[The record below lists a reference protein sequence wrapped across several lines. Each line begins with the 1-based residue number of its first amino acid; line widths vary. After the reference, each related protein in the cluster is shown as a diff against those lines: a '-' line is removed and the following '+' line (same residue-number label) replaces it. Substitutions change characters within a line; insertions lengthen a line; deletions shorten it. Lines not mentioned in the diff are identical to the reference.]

1 MKRQF
6 TTIFLSIS
14 ISVFSNVC
22 ILGQNRD
29 SIPRSP
35 KDQPNVILTD
45 KGVVDLEHAPT
56 HDHDHDHDH
65 NHDSVPQIKI
75 YGWTISP
82 RLGNRTIV
90 DRDTSFINFHAS
102 TLVDGKDVAVGY
114 LSNIG
119 SPAQSKIFFNRPID
133 SNTGYIFL
141 NAFNYWYKKPE
152 DNIFLNT
159 TVPYS
164 NIYYQTAGGK
174 EDGEQRLKVE
184 LSSNF
189 GKKLNIGMNFDYL
202 YARGLYSYQYNKHF
216 IYDIYASYI
225 GDRYKMHAYFNN
237 NNINRSENG
246 GLADSEDG
254 RVKWYEFITKPDEVK
269 KRIDFSGDSRNIPVN
284 FMNTWNRL
292 RGRRIYIT
300 NRYDLGNYKEQVWIN
315 DTTSVMRPK
324 KNYIPLASLILTTN
338 YTDQRRRVQSNFS
351 NLDLYMKN
359 NGLIN
364 QDLGNGSTPVQIKY
378 DDPLNDFMSYYSLK
392 NTFALAM
399 NEGFR
404 PWTKFGLTVFA
415 EYDLRKYSVPNY
427 TDSINNFYGNY
438 KHYGDDKFTIGAE
451 ISKASGK
458 YLFFDAKVSK
468 DLISEDLSLEGN
480 LTTKIYFKGK
490 EMAVRANA
498 YYKNIAPTLFEERFH
513 SKYIN
518 WVKKLD
524 AVQRSF
530 IGGEIDIP
538 FLRTRI
544 SGGVENITNHRYYGM
559 DGIINQYGSSVQV
572 LSFKLENK
580 LQLGILNWEN
590 QIVYQS
596 SSNQDIIPLPDLSV
610 YTNLYIQTKISK
622 VLGVQLGADAHY
634 HTEYYA
640 PGYNFMTMQFF
651 NQKEY
656 KIGNFPMAN
665 AYINLVLKNTRFF
678 VMYYNFAQGMGNG
691 NSFSL
696 YRYAINPSGLKMGLT
711 WKFNN

>member
-6 TTIFLSIS
+6 TTIFLSVCIYT
-14 ISVFSNVC
+14 FSNIC

-29 SIPRSP
+29 SIPTSREE
-35 KDQPNVILTD
+35 QPNVILTD
-45 KGVVDLEHAPT
+45 KGVVDL
-56 HDHDHDHDH
+56 DHDHHGHDH
-65 NHDSVPQIKI
+65 SHDQDSVAPIKI
-75 YGWTISP
+75 YGWKISP
-82 RLGNRTIV
+82 RLGTRTIV
-90 DRDTSFINFHAS
+90 DRDTSFVNFHAS
-102 TLVDGKDVAVGY
+102 TLVDSKDVAVGY

-119 SPAQSKIFFNRPID
+119 SPAQSKIFFNRPVD
-133 SNTGYIFL
+133 SNTGYMFL

-159 TVPYS
+159 KVPFS

-174 EDGEQRLKVE
+174 EDGEQRLMVE

-202 YARGLYSYQYNKHF
+202 YARGFYSYQYNKHF
-216 IYDIYASYI
+216 IYDLYASYI
-225 GDRYKMHAYFNN
+225 GDRYKMHALFNN
-237 NNINRSENG
+237 NYMNRSENG
-246 GLADSEDG
+246 GLADSDKGEA
-254 RVKWYEFITKPDEVK
+254 KWYEFITSPDEVK
-269 KRIDFSGDSRNIPVN
+269 KKMTFSGDSRNIPVN
-284 FMNTWNRL
+284 FMNTWNRMQ
-292 RGRRIYIT
+292 GRRIFIT
-300 NRYDLGNYKEQVWIN
+300 NRYDLGNDKEEVWLN
-315 DTTSVMRPK
+315 DTTSVMRTK
-324 KNYIPLASLILTTN
+324 KNYIALASIIFTTN
-338 YTDQRRRVQSNFS
+338 YTDQRRRVKSNYS
-351 NLDLYMKN
+351 YLDSYMRDN
-359 NGLIN
+359 NLIN
-364 QDLGNGSTPVQIKY
+364 QDMGNGVTPVQIKY
-378 DDPLNDFMSYYSLK
+378 DDLLNDFMSYYSFK
-392 NTFALAM
+392 NTLALSM

-427 TDSINNFYGNY
+427 PDSINNFYGNY

-458 YLFFDAKVSK
+458 YLFFDAKASK
-468 DLISEDLSLEGN
+468 DLLGEDLLIEGN
-480 LTTKIYFKGK
+480 LTTKIYLRNK
-490 EMAVRANA
+490 EIAVRAKA

-518 WVKKLD
+518 WHKNLD
-524 AVQRSF
+524 ATRRTFV
-530 IGGEIDIP
+530 GGELDIP
-538 FLRTRI
+538 FLNTKI
-544 SGGVENITNHRYYGM
+544 SGGVENIQNQRYYGM
-559 DGIINQYGSSVQV
+559 DGIINQHSDGIQI
-572 LSFKLENK
+572 LSLKFENK
-580 LQLGILNWEN
+580 LELGILNWEN

-596 SSNQDIIPLPDLSV
+596 SSNQDIVPLPDLSV
-610 YTNLYIQTKISK
+610 YTNLYLKTKIAK
-622 VLGVQLGADAHY
+622 VLGVQLGVDAHY